1 MSRAWWVH
9 GGDTATIMDS
19 GETMYCYRC
28 GNKLPEE
35 SLFCNRCGTRV
46 PTTPERVR
54 GTRPSRLTATDSA
67 DPEVARRTAGPTG
80 DTLPVEDDQFE
91 LDEDLADE
99 EEWDEEEPVDEELL
113 DEEEEPA
120 EEALPS
126 YRSQGEKVIFSINP
140 AFYPVTTGYIVSTF
154 SALLLVAL
162 ISFFK
167 LGFWLALVGAIVLFI
182 PSIIRH
188 IRHLHTIF
196 TLTTIKLEI
205 SEGLF
210 SKTTRNI
217 PLRHIQD
224 VSVSENFS
232 ERILGIGDIVVDTPA
247 METNLTLNN
256 VNEPRRYA
264 DLILEQLER
273 WT

>member
-1 MSRAWWVH
+1 MNP
-9 GGDTATIMDS
+9 GG
-19 GETMYCYRC
+19 TMYCYRC

-54 GTRPSRLTATDSA
+54 RTKPSGAPGSVPPEAAISSTTTAKSA
-67 DPEVARRTAGPTG
+67 KRAELPEEP
-80 DTLPVEDDQFE
+80 EEQFE
-91 LDEDLADE
+91 PDDDFGGA
-99 EEWDEEEPVDEELL
+99 EEWDEEEATGMDEDEDEAGDEELID
-113 DEEEEPA
+113 DEEDQAAELPA
-120 EEALPS
+120 P
-126 YRSQGEKVIFSINP
+126 YRSPGEKVIFSINP
-140 AFYPVTTGYIVSTF
+140 AFYPVTTGYIISTF
-154 SALLLVAL
+154 SALLLVAVVA
-162 ISFFK
+162 FFK
-167 LGFWLALVGAIVLFI
+167 LGLWLALGGGVLIFI
-182 PSIIRH
+182 PSVIRH

-232 ERILGIGDIVVDTPA
+232 ERLLGIGDIIVDTPA
-247 METNLTLNN
+247 METTLTLNN
-256 VNEPRRYA
+256 VNDPRRYA